1 MSEHHLRLGIDL
13 GTSAVKVV
21 ALDENNAVA
30 AMGSAV
36 FPTYAEMPGQ
46 AEQDPGDWLAA
57 TATAVSE
64 VGRQLGGNWAAQVSA
79 VGLAGQLPTLV
90 CMGPDG
96 PFDRAIAWMDSRA
109 DSWAS
114 GRIDAKR
121 RELLYQSTGM
131 PIDGRYLAPMF
142 RFHCHEC
149 AHPVQVIL
157 SAKDFLCYAL
167 TGQVVTDP
175 STAAGYGVYTL
186 AGGGWDPA
194 LCADW
199 DLDPALLPV
208 VRPAQA
214 EAGPLNAAGA
224 RLLGLPEGLPVA
236 VGAADS
242 VAAALAMGGA
252 NEGIVSV
259 IMGSSTVIIDAVTSL
274 HLDPRRRYLMTPHAV
289 AGWYGREMDLL
300 STGSGF
306 RWLGELMGW
315 TNEELQARA
324 TASMP
329 GANGLFFA
337 PYLAG
342 GEQGALWNPELRG
355 TLHGLA
361 LHHTAADI
369 ARAFLEGVLF
379 EIRRCVEV
387 LAEAVPIQRI
397 VLAGHMAASNAAL
410 GMLADILGRPIE
422 PCLHLSPAAVGAGL
436 LAPARVA
443 GHHHKPCTAAILAEG
458 AAVVPGS
465 AAAEYQAI
473 YRRYKALFPGAAMPP
488 AVD

>member
-1 MSEHHLRLGIDL
+1 MSDPRLRLGIDL
-13 GTSAVKVV
+13 GTSAVKAVV
-21 ALDENNAVA
+21 LDESNGVA
-30 AMGSAV
+30 AMASAV

-57 TATAVSE
+57 TATAVAE
-64 VGRQLGGNWAAQVSA
+64 IRRRLGGNWAARVAS

-96 PFDRAIAWMDSRA
+96 PLERAIAWTDSRA

-114 GRIDAKR
+114 GLLDPKR

-142 RFHCHEC
+142 RFHRHERG
-149 AHPVQVIL
+149 HTVQSIL
-157 SAKDFLCYAL
+157 SAKDFLCCAL
-167 TGQVVTDP
+167 TGHAVTDP
-175 STAAGYGVYTL
+175 STAAGYGVYAL
-186 AGGGWDPA
+186 ARGGWDPA
-194 LCADW
+194 LCAGW
-199 DLDPALLPV
+199 DLDPALLPAIL
-208 VRPAQA
+208 PAQA
-214 EAGPLNAAGA
+214 VAGPLNAAGA

-236 VGAADS
+236 VGSADS
-242 VAAALAMGGA
+242 VAAGFAMGGV
-252 NEGIVSV
+252 NEGIVSI
-259 IMGSSTVIIDAVTSL
+259 IMGSSTVIMDAVPNP
-274 HLDPRRRYLMTPHAV
+274 HLDPQRRYLMTPHAV

-315 TNEELQARA
+315 TNDELQARA
-324 TASMP
+324 AASVP

-342 GEQGALWNPELRG
+342 GEQGALWNSELRG
-355 TLHGLA
+355 TLHGLM

-387 LAEAVPIQRI
+387 LAEAVPVQRI
-397 VLAGHMAASNAAL
+397 VLAGHMAASNASL
-410 GMLADILGRPIE
+410 GMLADILRRPIA
-422 PCLHLSPAAVGAGL
+422 PCMHLSPAAVGAAL
-436 LAPARVA
+436 LAPASVA
-443 GHHHKPCTAAILAEG
+443 GHHHKPRAAAILAES
-458 AAVVPGS
+458 AAIVPGS